1 MKWMWMAVSITIK
14 RMRLILEYWGSLAR
28 ASFVPLVI
36 NINVFYYISSF
47 DWYLES
53 HDTLSLQFE
62 VR

>member
-1 MKWMWMAVSITIK
+1 MKWMWMAVSITIIK

-36 NINVFYYISSF
+36 NINVFYYSSF

>member
-1 MKWMWMAVSITIK
+1 
-14 RMRLILEYWGSLAR
+14 MRLILEYWGSLAR
-28 ASFVPLVI
+28 ASFVPLLVRI
-36 NINVFYYISSF
+36 INVFYYSSF